1 MGRHDASM
9 AKTETGPESAQSGP
23 AMTEWFRVGDV
34 VSDGIRC
41 QVGEVNAIEGDE
53 LEIVRPSGL
62 TWWASKYHCRQASRR
77 ERATLETNRTLR
89 LKALSAPTS
98 RPASSA
104 EAQR

>member
-1 MGRHDASM
+1 M
-9 AKTETGPESAQSGP
+9 AKTETGPETTQSGP

-41 QVGEVNAIEGDE
+41 QVGEVNAIDGDE

-77 ERATLETNRTLR
+77 ERETLETNRTLR
-89 LKALSAPTS
+89 LKALSARTS

>member
-1 MGRHDASM
+1 M
-9 AKTETGPESAQSGP
+9 AKTETGPEGAQSGP

-77 ERATLETNRTLR
+77 ERETLETNRTLK
-89 LKALSAPTS
+89 LKALSPHVS

-104 EAQR
+104 EGRR